1 MEADLLR
8 YYPSVELMDLWR
20 GRLSFRR
27 LALLIR
33 YLPSESWTQTALRDE
48 RHAELVE
55 LTGPASDEPQ
65 KFGPWALENYQLAQL
80 RDEIA
85 GLRFV
90 VARTAGNENYPEPKP
105 TPRPG
110 LNRPVRRQTAAG
122 VAYLKK
128 LRRKD

>member
-8 YYPSVELMDLWR
+8 YYSIELVDLWR

-33 YLPSESWTQTALRDE
+33 HLPSDSWTQTKLRDE
-48 RHAELVE
+48 NENELVE
-55 LTGPASDEPQ
+55 PDTDAPRS
-65 KFGPWALENYQLAQL
+65 FGPWALENYQLAQL

-85 GLRFV
+85 ALRFV
-90 VARTAGNENYPEPKP
+90 VAHTAGNKDYPEPAP

-110 LNRPVRRQTAAG
+110 ANRPIRRQTAAG
-122 VAYLKK
+122 IAYLKK
-128 LRRKD
+128 LRGKG

>member
-8 YYPSVELMDLWR
+8 YYSVDLMDLWR

-48 RHAELVE
+48 READLAELE
-55 LTGPASDEPQ
+55 SPDQPAS
-65 KFGPWALENYQLAQL
+65 FGPWALENYQLAQL

-85 GLRFV
+85 HLRYV
-90 VARTAGNENYPEPKP
+90 LARTAGQDKYPAPKP

-110 LNRPVRRQTAAG
+110 LNRPVRRQTPAG
-122 VAYLKK
+122 IAYLKK
-128 LRRKD
+128 LRGKG